1 MTVSTEVNQAAYT
14 GNGVT
19 TVFPYTFRILNSNN
33 LTVTRID
40 LQEVETLLTLGTD
53 YTVTGAG
60 TYNGGAVTLP
70 QPLPSGYSLVIE
82 RDLAAVQETDLR
94 NQGTF
99 FAEVHE
105 DVFDYLTMLVQQ
117 VTSWLRL
124 ALRRPTV
131 KSKFYDAKQYRIA
144 NLADP
149 INAQDA
155 VNNQTMLK
163 ALADLS
169 TDGSGQFVLQMLA
182 SPAPGLGASLVNTES
197 GINVQDSLE
206 NIDSQVNKL
215 EANIKNNHRY
225 KVLYE
230 LPLKFSAYD
239 AVALANGYEYLYATG
254 HSFDHFENE
263 LWVVYQASGG
273 DTASWWV
280 VFDLTTMVEKTYFRA
295 GKRWTK
301 CFSLIRSGGG
311 RFIYSRSASTGWLA
325 KFDVTTLPAAG
336 STITETTP
344 PRTEVK
350 YIYASELNGELLV
363 PYDAPTTNTTAY
375 SNTFNI
381 LDKDTWSIKRTIR
394 MDTIGAGSEYGTT
407 PYLYKNQGTVMCAD
421 GIAIAYGGY
430 YDSENPGTASSDL
443 RIVQG
448 VTIKNADGVNILNG
462 LFDPIGGMSI
472 LNSMGKESNRFETEG
487 LYFDSNTGKISTL
500 WHFTDAENGT
510 FLIVEAFSG
519 DENAIDMKPAAIE
532 PRPRLP
538 DIISLWRSDF
548 SKNIP
553 LDPSTGQ
560 SLPDVIDICK
570 MMIRYD
576 LRMAVWYATNFSDLT
591 FNGDTFNGT
600 TTFTSSSFVTLER
613 GTNTTCFLKI
623 RNSGMNQEWT
633 ISTPESTP
641 TYSQLGM
648 VATQYKFQST
658 NTGVLCGTGSPE
670 GVVTA
675 SPGSIYCNRSGG
687 TTGSV
692 YFKTTG
698 SGNTGWIAK

>member
-14 GNGVT
+14 GNGIT

-197 GINVQDSLE
+197 GINVQESLD
-206 NIDSQVNKL
+206 NIDSNLTVMQSNF
-215 EANIKNNHRY
+215 KNNHKY

-230 LPLKFSAYD
+230 LPLKFNAYD
-239 AVALANGYEYLYATG
+239 AVALANGYTYLYASG
-254 HSFDHFENE
+254 HAIDHVANE
-263 LWVVYQASGG
+263 LWVFFAATGG
-273 DTASWWV
+273 DEASWFV
-280 VFDLTTMVEKTYFRA
+280 VYNLTTLAEKTYFKA
-295 GKRWTK
+295 GMRWSK
-301 CFSLIRSGGG
+301 SFSLNYSGGS
-311 RFIYSRSASTGWLA
+311 RYLYSRSMSTAFLA
-325 KFDVTTLPAAG
+325 KFDVSTLPVAN
-336 STITETTP
+336 STITEDSP
-344 PRTEVK
+344 PRASVK
-350 YIYASELNGELLV
+350 YIYAGILGNEILV
-363 PYDAPTTNTTAY
+363 PYDAPTTNTTPY

-381 LDKDTWSIKRTIR
+381 IDKDTWAFKRSIR
-394 MDTIGAGSEYGTT
+394 MDTVGAGNEYGAND
-407 PYLYKNQGTVMCAD
+407 YLYKNQGTVMTPY
-421 GIAIAYGGY
+421 GIAMAFGGITEST
-430 YDSENPGTASSDL
+430 DTATSDNDL

-448 VTIKNADGVNILNG
+448 VIVKTEEGVNLLNG
-462 LFDPIGGMSI
+462 LFDPYKGMSK
-472 LNSMGKESNRFETEG
+472 LTSLGYLATRFETEG
-487 LYFDSNTGKISTL
+487 LYYDQTLQRISTI
-500 WHFTDAENGT
+500 WHYTNDPAGK
-510 FLIVEAFSG
+510 FLVVEAFSG
-519 DENAIDMKPAAIE
+519 DVGAIDMKSSAVI
-532 PRPRLP
+532 PRPRIPDVLSLYRSNFAVTLP
-538 DIISLWRSDF
+538 SDPNTGATLTDVSDII
-548 SKNIP
+548 N
-553 LDPSTGQ
+553 
-560 SLPDVIDICK
+560 
-570 MMIRYD
+570 MMIKYD
-576 LRMAVWYATNFSDLT
+576 LRKVMFYSSNFAALT
-591 FNGDTFNGT
+591 FNGSAITGSAFCEL
-600 TTFTSSSFVTLER
+600 SR
-613 GTNTTCFLKI
+613 GTNTTFKFAI
-623 RNSGMNQEWT
+623 RNTGINQEWLIT
-633 ISTPESTP
+633 ISGSTF
-641 TYSQLGM
+641 TYTRIKM
-648 VATQYKFQST
+648 IANEYMFETTAT
-658 NTGVLCGTGSPE
+658 GDLIGTGSPE

-675 SPGSIYCNRSGG
+675 SPGSTYRNRSGG
-687 TTGSV
+687 AGTSV
-692 YFKTTG
+692 YFKETG
-698 SGNTGWIAK
+698 AGNTGWVGK